1 MLGDKT
7 IRSENHW
14 RMEEYKQRITTKQWT
29 QLLLGGDDTIVF
41 QGCCCQLK
49 AKKIGPGVVE
59 IFKTPKR
66 NP

>member
-1 MLGDKT
+1 MLPDKT

-29 QLLLGGDDTIVF
+29 QLLLNGDDALIF
-41 QGCCCQLK
+41 QGRYRQLK

-59 IFKTPKR
+59 IYKIPKE